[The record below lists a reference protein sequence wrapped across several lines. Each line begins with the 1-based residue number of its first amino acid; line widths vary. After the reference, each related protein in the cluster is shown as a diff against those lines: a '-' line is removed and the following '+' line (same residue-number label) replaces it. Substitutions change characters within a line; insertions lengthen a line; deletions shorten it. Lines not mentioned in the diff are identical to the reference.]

1 MDAADLTLEQD
12 PFGPSADARYVYLN
26 RAQEELLVALVAAVG
41 AGSAKLLVTGGEGSG
56 KSAFLGKLAEVLY
69 SSGDVVLLGRET
81 VAACRRDTSL
91 EALEAAVHDET
102 VLRDDGDIA
111 TKPAVL
117 LLDDADRLDPSVLD
131 AFWQRWPE
139 LNQGWPAMS
148 VVMTAM
154 PQPKQLHARGEPSLL
169 VADRMFALPPMKLTD
184 VERLIS
190 HRLKAAGFPDL
201 DLFTAEALDRI
212 AYFSKKVPGRIV
224 QLCGYIFGRIGREF
238 SVPISGD
245 AVKEAAY
252 HLFLPGHLQKLAR
265 GLAVPPRPAPAGGD
279 SEAHREAEVSPPA
292 SVQFGGFGGRAEPAH
307 PVNPRAHTAR
317 KGTDSITMPPPPFLP
332 KAGAAATATSPGR
345 PQPPSSSS
353 RRKRAALFATAA
365 GVFVMLSLA
374 TVMVIGYRQGDQRVE
389 RTVEATI
396 ASPASPGAEA
406 DLDAAPA
413 QAAAAGG
420 HDEPSAPPDEAA
432 PAPAQTG
439 IAEVIATPEAP
450 SATGSAGQARD
461 AAQSERADD
470 VSAAD
475 PALAG
480 QGPTRQPPA
489 DRALADQAA
498 ADQALAAAQPRRP
511 PPLSELN
518 NVALV
523 QSQLNLLGYAAGPV
537 DGVVGPR
544 TRAAIRRFQADT
556 GLPVD
561 GRINDAL
568 IASLRRQSARANLQ
582 AQGRTRSRRRIP
594 PVLRLRLDRVKS
606 PQEFQEYCRAN
617 NDTWV

>member
-41 AGSAKLLVTGGEGSG
+41 AGGARLLVTGGEGSG
-56 KSAFLGKLAEVLY
+56 KSAFLGKLADALY
-69 SSGDVVLLGRET
+69 SSGDVVLLGREM

-91 EALEAAVHDET
+91 EALEAAVHDKT

-117 LLDDADRLDPSVLD
+117 LLDDADRLDPLVLD

-169 VADRMFALPPMKLTD
+169 AADRMFALPPMKLSD

-224 QLCGYIFGRIGREF
+224 QLCGYIFGGIGREF
-238 SVPISGD
+238 SIPISGD

-265 GLAVPPRPAPAGGD
+265 GLAVPPRPAAAGGD

-292 SVQFGGFGGRAEPAH
+292 SVQFGGFGGRAEPAY
-307 PVNPRAHTAR
+307 PVNPRAHTTR
-317 KGTDSITMPPPPFLP
+317 KGTDSIAMPPPPFLP
-332 KAGAAATATSPGR
+332 KAGAAATATSTER
-345 PQPPSSSS
+345 QRPPSSPS
-353 RRKRAALFATAA
+353 RKRRAALFATAA

-406 DLDAAPA
+406 DLDAASA

-420 HDEPSAPPDEAA
+420 HDRPSASPDEAA
-432 PAPAQTG
+432 PALAQTG
-439 IAEVIATPEAP
+439 IAEAIATPEAP
-450 SATGSAGQARD
+450 SATGSAEQAPARD
-461 AAQSERADD
+461 APPPEQSDD
-470 VSAAD
+470 APAAD

-480 QGPTRQPPA
+480 QGPTRQPPV

-544 TRAAIRRFQADT
+544 TRAAIRRFQADA

-582 AQGRTRSRRRIP
+582 AQGRARSRRR
-594 PVLRLRLDRVKS
+594 
-606 PQEFQEYCRAN
+606 
-617 NDTWV
+617 